1 MDAALASPPPLQSLT
16 QWQAGGRHF
25 LYKGHR
31 IFTRQGGN
39 AAGETL
45 LLIHGFPTASWDW
58 EAVWPALGEHYRLV
72 TLDMIGFGFSDK
84 PLPYDYSIFDQA
96 DLFEAFLKAEG
107 IVSAHVL
114 AHDYGDT
121 VAQELLARHN
131 DSRLSFEL
139 NSVCLLNGGLFPETH
154 HPLLVQKLLLSK
166 AGLLVAKLISRGGMN
181 ASMKKIFGRK
191 TQPSPELLQAF
202 WELLVFNDGRRVM
215 PRLIGY
221 IKERRQHRERWV
233 GALQKAQVPLRLI
246 DGLADPISGAHMAQR
261 YRELVPSPDVVELE
275 GIGHYPQVEDA
286 AAVSRAC
293 LDFLQGIV

>member
-1 MDAALASPPPLQSLT
+1 MDAALASPPLLQSLRR
-16 QWQAGGRHF
+16 WQDSGRHF

-31 IFTRQGGN
+31 IFTQQGGN
-39 AAGETL
+39 AAGETW

-84 PLPYDYSIFDQA
+84 PLHYDYSIFDQA
-96 DLFEAFLKAEG
+96 DLFEAFLKSEN

-154 HPLLVQKLLLSK
+154 HPLFVQKLLLSR
-166 AGLLVAKLISRGGMN
+166 AGPLVAKLISRGGMN
-181 ASMKKIFGRK
+181 ASMKKIFGRY

-202 WELLVFNDGRRVM
+202 WELLVFNDGRAVM
-215 PRLIGY
+215 PRLIRY
-221 IKERRQHRERWV
+221 MQERRTHRERWV
-233 GALQKAQVPLRLI
+233 SALQKAQVPLRLI
-246 DGLADPISGAHMAQR
+246 NGLADPISGAHMVQR
-261 YRELVPSPDVVELE
+261 YRELVPSPDVVELP

-286 AAVSRAC
+286 AAVSCAC
-293 LDFLQGIV
+293 LDFLKGIA

>member
-1 MDAALASPPPLQSLT
+1 MDAALASGPLLPSLRR
-16 QWQAGGRHF
+16 WQDSGRYF

-31 IFTRQGGN
+31 IFTQQGGN
-39 AAGETL
+39 PAGETL

-58 EAVWPALGEHYRLV
+58 EAVWPALSQDFRLV

-84 PLPYDYSIFDQA
+84 PPHHDYSIFDQA

-154 HPLLVQKLLLSK
+154 RPLLVQKLLLSK
-166 AGLLVAKLISRGGMN
+166 AGPLVAKLVSRSGMN
-181 ASMKKIFGRK
+181 ASMKKIFGRD

-202 WELLVFNDGRRVM
+202 WALLVFNDGRRVM
-215 PRLIGY
+215 PRLIRY
-221 IKERRQHRERWV
+221 IEERRRHRERWV
-233 GALQKAQVPLRLI
+233 GALQKAQVPLRLVN
-246 DGLADPISGAHMAQR
+246 GVVDPISGAHMVQR
-261 YRELVPSPDVVELE
+261 YRELVPAADVVELP

-293 LDFLQGIV
+293 LDFLQSIR